1 MMNTL
6 GNQNSQYL
14 CQYSSIAFMMESI
27 FLGAFVGL
35 IMAVSFADW
44 FGRKK
49 YLFYSMLFAGLG
61 VVLVMGV

>member
-1 MMNTL
+1 
-6 GNQNSQYL
+6 
-14 CQYSSIAFMMESI
+14 MMESI

-49 YLFYSMLFAGLG
+49 YLFYSMLFSGLG